1 MTPEKEKD
9 TIFVGTFVKPSVK
22 QKIEEIRTE
31 KKWSR
36 ALLLRTIIEAYVD
49 DGNNPQ

>member
-1 MTPEKEKD
+1 MEQVKEKN
-9 TIFVGTFVKPSVK
+9 TILVATFIKESVK
-22 QKIEEIRTE
+22 QKLIKIGEE

-49 DGNNPQ
+49 DKN